1 MTSLVLDFVNS
12 SNSVQQVI
20 EPTAGDLVLAQL
32 GASGQLGDVPVAL
45 DMVCGQVYAHSDPCQ
60 SYIQSPSDIRYCIS
74 LRPSHVIYDY
84 VPCRQI
90 GVVPSSCEVQNTPSM
105 TPGSVNSTLASLS
118 NNTPFFPMQ
127 FDGDP
132 SLNSPFASVHPIKY
146 WDSASDLDEDFE
158 ILSPLTSP
166 FAPVDP
172 TSDVEMASD
181 SEFNPL
187 HQRRQRTDRRVALLG
202 VLQQL
207 RKLKFTVIDILTFI
221 INGEDSFQGYCN
233 TLFLARHHASLI
245 GLLERLIQD
254 KKGGP
259 IVTDWMFPHALC
271 LVCKRIHVEME
282 AAKPQL

>member
-1 MTSLVLDFVNS
+1 
-12 SNSVQQVI
+12 
-20 EPTAGDLVLAQL
+20 
-32 GASGQLGDVPVAL
+32 
-45 DMVCGQVYAHSDPCQ
+45 
-60 SYIQSPSDIRYCIS
+60 
-74 LRPSHVIYDY
+74 
-84 VPCRQI
+84 
-90 GVVPSSCEVQNTPSM
+90 
-105 TPGSVNSTLASLS
+105 
-118 NNTPFFPMQ
+118 MQ
-127 FDGDP
+127 FDRDP

-187 HQRRQRTDRRVALLG
+187 HQRRQRTDHRVALLG

-221 INGEDSFQGYCN
+221 INGEDGFQGYHN
-233 TLFLARHHASLI
+233 TLFSARHHASLV

-259 IVTDWMFPHALC
+259 IVADWMFPHALC

-282 AAKPQL
+282 AVIRLLAR